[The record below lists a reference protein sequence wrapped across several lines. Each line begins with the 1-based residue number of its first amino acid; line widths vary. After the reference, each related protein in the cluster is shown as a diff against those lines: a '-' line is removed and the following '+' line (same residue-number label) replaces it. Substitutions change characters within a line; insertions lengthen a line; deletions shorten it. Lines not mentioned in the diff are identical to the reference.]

1 MRIFKFGGKLV
12 EEMGHTLRGDSVVF
26 MRYIK
31 EEDKEKCPHC
41 GKPIDKEI
49 SIVEGCRN
57 WNNAVE
63 KVETLKD
70 ISEVKPD

>member
-12 EEMGHTLRGDSVVF
+12 EEIGRTLGDPVVT
-26 MRYIK
+26 MKYLR

-41 GKPIDKEI
+41 GKPLDTQI

-57 WNNAVE
+57 WNTEVE
-63 KVETLKD
+63 GVETID
-70 ISEVKPD
+70 SEGR